1 MTISKKKKGAPQKKT
16 EKPTLA
22 ENSNTNKKVK
32 KTLNIES
39 KANFTKQDLKK
50 RINQFGNED
59 SFMI

>member
-1 MTISKKKKGAPQKKT
+1 MTISKRKKGASQKKT

-22 ENSNTNKKVK
+22 ENTNTNKKVK
-32 KTLNIES
+32 KPLNIES

-59 SFMI
+59 SFTI